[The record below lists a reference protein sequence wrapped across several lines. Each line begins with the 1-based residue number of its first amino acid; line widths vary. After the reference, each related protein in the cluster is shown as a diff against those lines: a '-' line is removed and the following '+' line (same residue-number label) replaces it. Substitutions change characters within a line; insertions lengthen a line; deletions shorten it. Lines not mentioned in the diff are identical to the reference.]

1 MFFQLFVFAAGRRLT
16 PRSLCCSC
24 AFVLCLFFVSA
35 IDSSVS
41 VQSCTYIRTYLRYFV
56 YTSTVHPFDPVSSTW
71 AAGLTLPESWT
82 VDGCGPPPSSSELA
96 HIPSPSPSRDATRSW
111 RVAPPLLQRVWLG
124 RRPPQNAGGRGPWTL
139 PLARSVCPAGPVPD
153 GHNAHGGALAAAVR
167 VPGPHHA
174 RSDSVTCRPLS
185 PAQVVG
191 LVLAVLPPCTPTC
204 ASFLPPRPPVY
215 PLLLATAHHGGLC
228 RCRGRPVCG
237 GRPCG
242 ARRLRVAVV
251 GVCGGATRAR

>member
-1 MFFQLFVFAAGRRLT
+1 MAVAHPPAAQNWHT
-16 PRSLCCSC
+16 
-24 AFVLCLFFVSA
+24 FH
-35 IDSSVS
+35 
-41 VQSCTYIRTYLRYFV
+41 LRP
-56 YTSTVHPFDPVSSTW
+56 H
-71 AAGLTLPESWT
+71 
-82 VDGCGPPPSSSELA
+82 
-96 HIPSPSPSRDATRSW
+96 RATRRDHGESP
-111 RVAPPLLQRVWLG
+111 PPLLQLVWLG

-237 GRPCG
+237 GRLCG

-251 GVCGGATRAR
+251 GVCGGGGGGGDASRRRPSARPRVVGRRGVVGAHGRRGGGL